1 MNRLQRSVV
10 RSMRSAAAFIVL
22 GAVLAACSSSASTSP
37 SPSGPAAASP
47 VSTPDASGPAESGQ
61 AITLPAPEKT
71 SVKIATSALEA
82 NTFVAWF
89 AHDQGLYEKY
99 GLDSEVLFAEG
110 AQAEQALLAG
120 QVDAIRGS
128 LESAFFSQRTDMPL
142 VVVAAFYNKFLDD
155 FVTAA
160 DVASAED
167 LRGKAV
173 GTSSFGGLSH
183 RETLVALES
192 LGLTADDV
200 NIVEIGGQSNRI
212 AALQAGSIAGGVV
225 DSALRP
231 DMEEAGFNILVKLS
245 DLDTKTTNGALIV
258 PRKFA
263 EENPNTTLAIVAA
276 NLEAMQLMF
285 EDTELAVD
293 RLAEWAQMDRDEAD
307 QTLRQFLTVA
317 QRDLKWT
324 PEGNAQFHEFL
335 QLQDPT
341 VSEINP
347 DDTYT
352 FEFIDK
358 LESLGLHKQLG
369 VPGY

>member
-1 MNRLQRSVV
+1 MNRLQRPVARGS
-10 RSMRSAAAFIVL
+10 RSLAV
-22 GAVLAACSSSASTSP
+22 VLAATMVAACATGAPSVAPSAAPSVAPSVASSTAPGGSTEP
-37 SPSGPAAASP
+37 
-47 VSTPDASGPAESGQ
+47 TP
-61 AITLPAPEKT
+61 IVLPTPEKT
-71 SVKIATSALEA
+71 SIKIATSALEA

-89 AHDQGLYEKY
+89 AHDQGIYKKY
-99 GLDSEVLFAEG
+99 GLDTEVFFFEG
-110 AQAEQALLAG
+110 AQSEQALLAG

-128 LESAFFSQRTDMPL
+128 LESAFFSQRTNTPL

-155 FVTAA
+155 YVGSA
-160 DVASAED
+160 DVKTADD
-167 LRGKAV
+167 LRGKRV

-183 RETLVALES
+183 RETLVALQS

-200 NIVEIGGQSNRI
+200 DIIEIGGQSARV
-212 AALQAGSIAGGVV
+212 AALEAGSIAAAPV

-245 DLDTKTTNGALIV
+245 ELDTKTTNGALIV
-258 PRKFA
+258 SKKFA
-263 EENPNTTLAIVAA
+263 LENPNTTLAIVAA

-285 EDTELAVD
+285 DDTELAVEA
-293 RLAEWAQMDRDEAD
+293 LARWAQVDESEAD

-317 QRDLKWT
+317 QRDLRWT
-324 PEGNAQFHEFL
+324 REGNAQFHEFL

-341 VSEINP
+341 VADVNV

-352 FEFIDK
+352 FQFIDQ
-358 LESLGLHKQLG
+358 LEDMGLHAQLG